1 MEEVKMATRV
11 DAILEAMGED
21 VFTENEEVIS
31 EMIEDVNELP
41 KYLKAFVLNN
51 PTEFIGESIEET
63 FKNVR
68 LFSEISTAQYMTEL
82 SHIHAADDVEEDEV
96 VEESKIEDYL

>member
-1 MEEVKMATRV
+1 MATRV

-31 EMIEDVNELP
+31 EMIEEVNEFP

-51 PTEFIGESIEET
+51 PTEFIGESVEET

-82 SHIHAADDVEEDEV
+82 SHIYAADVEETEV